1 MEVDLARYD
10 DLLHRIYA
18 SALDPSA
25 WAPTLSAIADAFD
38 ARRAVLFTFMHGPD
52 RDGFCVTHNLPQEQ
66 LEAWAEVSQA
76 EDPYVQAL
84 LHRGLLIDGAAYEG
98 SEMVPRDQLVR
109 SRMYRDL
116 WVPLDID
123 QLCVGIVFDGSDA
136 HKLPTVMTVYR
147 GARDRAFDAAE
158 VDLLRRL
165 LVHMSRALG
174 VMFLLRGAEQQVA
187 STRSALDRL
196 ASGVVLLDRHGGVQF
211 ANAAARS
218 LLQRADM
225 VRLVSH
231 GRSQP
236 DRQPDRLAPV
246 SRRPAIVAAFRR
258 AVASAIAAPQD
269 DADAEHFSQALV
281 LPDEDGKPACVMHAA
296 PLGPAPGLS
305 AGGAQA
311 RAIVFFRDLN
321 SGTAVDPAVLRQL
334 FGMTAAEARA
344 AWQLLEGGSAEEM
357 AGRLG
362 VSINTFK
369 TQLKAAY
376 AKSHTRRQADLLK
389 LMLSLVAG

>member
-10 DLLHRIYA
+10 DLLHRVYA
-18 SALDPSA
+18 SALDPST
-25 WAPTLSAIADAFD
+25 WARTLGAIADVFN

-52 RDGFCVTHNLPQEQ
+52 RGGFCVTHNLPQEQ

-84 LHRGLLIDGAAYEG
+84 LRRGLLVDGAAYEG

-123 QLCVGIVFDGSDA
+123 HLCVGIVFGGSDA
-136 HKLPTVMTVYR
+136 HKLPTVMAVYR
-147 GARDRAFDAAE
+147 GARDRTFDAAE
-158 VDLLRRL
+158 VNLLRRL

-174 VMFLLRGAEQQVA
+174 VMFHLRDAEQQVA

-196 ASGVVLLDRHGGVQF
+196 ASGVVLLDRRGGVQF
-211 ANAAARS
+211 ANAAARA
-218 LLQRADM
+218 LLKRADK
-225 VRLVSH
+225 VQLVSQ
-231 GRSQP
+231 GP
-236 DRQPDRLAPV
+236 AQPDRLAPV
-246 SRRPAIVAAFRR
+246 SRRPAIDAAFQR

-269 DADAEHFSQALV
+269 DADADHFSQALV
-281 LPDEDGKPACVMHAA
+281 LPGEDGKPACVMHAA

-311 RAIVFFRDLN
+311 CAIVFFHDLN
-321 SGTAVDPAVLRQL
+321 GGAAVDPALLCQL

-344 AWQLLEGGSAEEM
+344 ARQLLDGGSAADM

-376 AKSHTRRQADLLK
+376 AKSNTRRQADLLK
-389 LMLSLVAG
+389 LMLSLAAN